1 MLLYDDVVIR
11 NGGLTQSPAPGRGY
25 EAKYCLHQQAK
36 GVSWRSDF
44 LLELLEFWKAIGS
57 HIFQLF
63 FVFRIF
69 GPAEPDPLVGLA
81 IGLQGDEG
89 WHVPCN
95 HSLGWRYSL
104 RSLRY
109 LKSVNHEGPPPA
121 SSLAFF
127 GVKRSQETGTHV
139 TMTWWPRKLRLRQTY
154 ASFAVPEAQC
164 RFGQVRPD
172 QVATRPGSQK
182 RPVMS
187 WTSNWVWKIEVWLKM
202 ITPSKNGWFETTNW
216 QFFWVLTLHSPFF
229 DS

>member
-1 MLLYDDVVIR
+1 MLSYDDVVIR
-11 NGGLTQSPAPGRGY
+11 NGGLTQSPAPGRGH

-36 GVSWRSDF
+36 GVSWRSDLF
-44 LLELLEFWKAIGS
+44 WSCWSFGRPLEATFSNI
-57 HIFQLF
+57 
-63 FVFRIF
+63 FVFF
-69 GPAEPDPLVGLA
+69 GFLVRRNRNHLVGLA

-89 WHVPCN
+89 WNVPCN

-104 RSLRY
+104 RSLSY

-139 TMTWWPRKLRLRQTY
+139 SMTWWPRKLRLRQTY

-164 RFGQVRPD
+164 WFGQVGPD

-187 WTSNWVWKIEVWLKM
+187 WTSNCCGKLRYGSKWSPHQKWMIWDYLKLKIFLG
-202 ITPSKNGWFETTNW
+202 P
-216 QFFWVLTLHSPFF
+216 
-229 DS
+229 